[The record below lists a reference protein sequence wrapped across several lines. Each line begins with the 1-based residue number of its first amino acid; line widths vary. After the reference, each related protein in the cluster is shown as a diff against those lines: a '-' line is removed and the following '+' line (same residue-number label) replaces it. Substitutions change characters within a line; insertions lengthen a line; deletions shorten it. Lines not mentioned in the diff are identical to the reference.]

1 MRDITDREKE
11 IMQLLLT
18 SKSLKQ
24 IAKELCITYATVR
37 THVNSLYE
45 KLKIND
51 RHELMANVIK
61 RQNQIIEV
69 LKNV

>member
-1 MRDITDREKE
+1 MRDITDREKQ
-11 IMQLLLT
+11 IWKQLLT

-24 IAKELCITYATVR
+24 IATDLCISYATVR

-51 RHELMANVIK
+51 RHELMASEID
-61 RQNQIIEV
+61 RQKLIIDV
-69 LKNV
+69 LKRG

>member
-11 IMQLLLT
+11 IMQQLLT

-69 LKNV
+69 LKNA